1 MVNVQMTEIVMGEVQ
16 LWIGLCEDVI
26 VFVGSPN
33 GSKEEVHQFI
43 KNAHLETILMP
54 TDVLKQA
61 FTAYF
66 EEGVPL
72 TLSYSDIF
80 GTSFQQKVWQA
91 VRTIPYG
98 ETRSYSDLAR
108 AIGMPSAV
116 RAVASAVAR
125 NPLLLV
131 VPCHRVIQKSGK
143 LGNYRGG
150 ATWKQSLLKLE
161 KSFHEPTV

>member
-1 MVNVQMTEIVMGEVQ
+1 MVNVQMAEIVVGEVQ
-16 LWIGLCEDVI
+16 LWIGLCENVI

-43 KNAHLETILMP
+43 KNAHLETILAP
-54 TDVLKQA
+54 IDALLQD

-66 EEGVPL
+66 EAGVPL
-72 TLSYSDIF
+72 MLSDSDVF
-80 GTSFQQKVWQA
+80 GTPFQQKVWQA

-98 ETRSYSDLAR
+98 ETRSYSDVAK

-125 NPLLLV
+125 NPLLLL

-143 LGNYRGG
+143 LGDYRGG